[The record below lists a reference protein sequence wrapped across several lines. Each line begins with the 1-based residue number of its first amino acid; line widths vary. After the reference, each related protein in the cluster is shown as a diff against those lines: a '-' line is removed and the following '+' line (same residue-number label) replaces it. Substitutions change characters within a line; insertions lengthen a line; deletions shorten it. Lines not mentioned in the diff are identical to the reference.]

1 MTDEQQNEIA
11 RMANI
16 VIGSRICEEE
26 AEARG
31 DDACAAAHREAAE
44 HYARRAFE
52 CVRGF
57 SRAGGKP

>member
-1 MTDEQQNEIA
+1 MTDEQQNEII

-26 AEARG
+26 AKARG
-31 DDACAAAHREAAE
+31 DDVCAAAHREAAE

-52 CVRGF
+52 CAREF
-57 SRAGGKP
+57 SRAGSRP